1 MTTVQARPAAD
12 DRRWKALAVCLAAG
26 FISLLDTSI
35 VNVAL
40 PSMERGLGAS
50 EAAQSWVVSGY
61 ALTFGLALVPAGRLG
76 DMHGRRQAFL
86 IGLALFTVASAAC
99 GLAAGPSWLVLFR
112 LVQGAAAGMV
122 APQTS
127 GLIQQ
132 MFQGSERAKAFGL
145 LGSVIGVSTAV
156 GPLAGGLL
164 IDAVGT
170 DDGWRWVFFV
180 NLPIGVAAFTAG
192 LRLLPRFPAS
202 PGKRETF
209 DLFGVLL
216 LGCGVL
222 ALMLPLVQEQQ
233 WTGREKWT
241 MLPVGALL
249 LGTFWAWEKR
259 QGRRRRAPLVDLA
272 LFSLRSFT
280 LGALISL
287 TYFAGFTTVFFV
299 YTLYLQNSL
308 GYSALAAGL
317 TVLPFAAASAVGAA
331 LGGRLVVRFGRKLV
345 VLGLSGVALGLLGVV
360 AAVRLVPGDDL
371 GWASALPMLIGGI
384 GSGLTVSPNTTLTL
398 TLVPVHRA
406 GAAGGVLQTG
416 QRVGS
421 AAGIAVVGAVYFA
434 QMANHGSPERAIQ
447 LGLLTAVGLIVI
459 ALALA
464 VADLREREVHPE
476 PERAAEPDKAAE
488 PARRGSEEGGTEERV
503 ARGS

>member
-1 MTTVQARPAAD
+1 MTTVQTTPPAD
-12 DRRWKALAVCLAAG
+12 KRRWKALAVCLTAG

-40 PSMERGLGAS
+40 PSMEHGLAAS

-61 ALTFGLALVPAGRLG
+61 ALTFGLVLVPAGRLG

-86 IGLALFTVASAAC
+86 WGLAVFTLASVAC
-99 GLAAGPSWLVLFR
+99 GLAPTASWLVLFR
-112 LVQGAAAGMV
+112 LVQGAAAGVV

-132 MFQGSERAKAFGL
+132 MFHGGERAKAFGL
-145 LGSVIGVSTAV
+145 LGSVIGISTAL

-164 IDAVGT
+164 INTVGT

-180 NLPIGVAAFTAG
+180 NLPIGLAALAAG

-202 PGKRETF
+202 TGKREEF
-209 DLFGVLL
+209 DLLGVLL
-216 LGCGVL
+216 LGSAVL

-233 WTGREKWT
+233 WTGRLKWAL
-241 MLPVGALL
+241 LPVGALL
-249 LGTFWAWEKR
+249 LAAFWMWERR
-259 QGRRRRAPLVDLA
+259 QGLRGQAPLVDLD

-280 LGALISL
+280 FGSLISL

-299 YTLYLQNSL
+299 YSLFLQNTA
-308 GYSALAAGL
+308 GYSALAAGVS
-317 TVLPFAAASAVGAA
+317 VLPFAVASAAGAMI
-331 LGGRLVVRFGRKLV
+331 GGRLVMRHGRMLV
-345 VLGLSGVALGLLGVV
+345 VIGLCAVAVGLLGAVV
-360 AAVRLVPGDDL
+360 AVQLVPL
-371 GWASALPMLIGGI
+371 ENVGWATALPMVIGGI

-398 TLVPVHRA
+398 TRVPVHRA

-416 QRVGS
+416 QRIGS

-434 QMANHGSPERAIQ
+434 HQANHGHSVTAIQ
-447 LGLLTAVGLIVI
+447 LGLLTAVGFSLV
-459 ALALA
+459 ALLLA
-464 VADLREREVHPE
+464 VADLRERKLHPE
-476 PERAAEPDKAAE
+476 PQWAMEPVRRGSDEGGAEE
-488 PARRGSEEGGTEERV
+488 VARRGR
-503 ARGS
+503 

>member
-1 MTTVQARPAAD
+1 MTTAQARPIPD
-12 DRRWKALAVCLAAG
+12 DRRWKALGVCLTAG

-76 DMHGRRQAFL
+76 DMRGRRQAFL
-86 IGLALFTVASAAC
+86 IGLALFTVASLAC
-99 GLAAGPSWLVLFR
+99 GLAPGASWLVLFR
-112 LVQGAAAGMV
+112 LIQGTAAGMV

-132 MFQGSERAKAFGL
+132 MFQGAERAKAFGL
-145 LGSVIGVSTAV
+145 LGSVIGISTAV

-164 IDAVGT
+164 IHAVGT

-180 NLPIGVAAFTAG
+180 NLPIGVAALIAG
-192 LRLLPRFPAS
+192 FRLLPRLPATNS
-202 PGKRETF
+202 RREEF

-216 LGCGVL
+216 LGAGVL

-233 WTGREKWT
+233 WTGRAKWA
-241 MLPVGALL
+241 LFPVAALL
-249 LGTFWAWEKR
+249 LGAFWVWERR
-259 QGRRRRAPLVDLA
+259 QGRLGRAPLLDLR

-299 YTLYLQNSL
+299 FTLFLQNTL
-308 GYSALAAGL
+308 GYSALAAGV

-331 LGGRLVVRFGRKLV
+331 MGGKMVVRHGRKLV
-345 VLGLSGVALGLLGVV
+345 VIGLSGVAVGLLGVIM
-360 AAVRLVPGDDL
+360 AVRLVPGDRL
-371 GWASALPMLIGGI
+371 GWATVLPMLIGGI

-398 TLVPVHRA
+398 TRVPVRRA

-421 AAGIAVVGAVYFA
+421 AAGIAIVGAVYFA
-434 QMANHGSPERAIQ
+434 HLTGHGRSTTAIQ
-447 LGLLTAVGLIVI
+447 LGLLTAVGLILI
-459 ALALA
+459 ALVLA
-464 VADLREREVHPE
+464 VADLRERSVHPE
-476 PERAAEPDKAAE
+476 PGPETAGRPGAVA
-488 PARRGSEEGGTEERV
+488 GGGTGETV
-503 ARGS
+503 KQGS

>member
-1 MTTVQARPAAD
+1 MTTTWAKPQQPATE
-12 DRRWKALAVCLAAG
+12 DRRWKALGVCLAAG

-40 PSMERGLGAS
+40 PSMERGLGAT

-76 DMHGRRQAFL
+76 DMRGRRQAFL
-86 IGLALFTVASAAC
+86 IGLAVFTVASAAC
-99 GLAAGPSWLVLFR
+99 GLAASPDRLVVFR
-112 LVQGAAAGMV
+112 LIQGAAAGMV

-132 MFQGSERAKAFGL
+132 MFQGADRAKAFGL

-156 GPLAGGLL
+156 GPLAGGVI

-180 NLPIGVAAFTAG
+180 NLPIGIAAFAAG
-192 LRLLPRFPAS
+192 LRLLPRYPAS
-202 PGKRETF
+202 TDRRERF
-209 DLFGVLL
+209 DPLGVLL

-233 WTGREKWT
+233 WTGRQKWAL
-241 MLPVGALL
+241 LPVGALL
-249 LGTFWAWEKR
+249 LGLFWIWERR
-259 QGRRRRAPLVDLA
+259 QGRLGRAPLVDLS

-299 YTLYLQNSL
+299 LALFLQNAA
-308 GYSALAAGL
+308 GYSALASGV
-317 TVLPFAAASAVGAA
+317 TVLPFAASSAIGAA
-331 LGGRLVVRFGRKLV
+331 LGGRLVLRHGRKLV
-345 VLGLSGVALGLLGVV
+345 VIGLAGVAVGLLGIIAV
-360 AAVRLVPGDDL
+360 VRLVPLESL
-371 GWASALPMLIGGI
+371 GWAMVVPMIIGGI
-384 GSGLTVSPNTTLTL
+384 GSGITVSPNTTLTL
-398 TLVPVHRA
+398 TLVPVKRA

-421 AAGIAVVGAVYFA
+421 AAGIAVVGSVYFA
-434 QMANHGSPERAIQ
+434 RLAHHGPAVEALQ
-447 LGLLTAVGLIVI
+447 LGLLTSVGFILV
-459 ALALA
+459 ALGLA
-464 VADLREREVHPE
+464 VADLGERSKVPE
-476 PERAAEPDKAAE
+476 S
-488 PARRGSEEGGTEERV
+488 PAGCGSLVR
-503 ARGS
+503 

>member
-1 MTTVQARPAAD
+1 MTTTWAKPQRPTTE
-12 DRRWKALAVCLAAG
+12 DRRWRALGVCLTAG

-40 PSMERGLGAS
+40 PSMEHGLGAT

-61 ALTFGLALVPAGRLG
+61 ALAFGLALVPAGRLG
-76 DMHGRRQAFL
+76 DMRGRRQSFL
-86 IGLALFTVASAAC
+86 FGLAVFTLASAAC
-99 GLAAGPSWLVLFR
+99 GLAASPDWLVLFR

-132 MFQGSERAKAFGL
+132 MFQGHERAKAFGL

-156 GPLAGGLL
+156 GPLAGGLI

-180 NLPIGVAAFTAG
+180 NLPIGVAAFAAG
-192 LRLLPRFPAS
+192 LRLLPRFPGTA
-202 PGKRETF
+202 GRRERF
-209 DLFGVLL
+209 DPVGVLL

-233 WTGREKWT
+233 WTGRDKWAL
-241 MLPVGALL
+241 LPVGALL
-249 LGTFWAWEKR
+249 LGLFWVWERR
-259 QGRRRRAPLVDLA
+259 QGRLGRAPLVDLN

-287 TYFAGFTTVFFV
+287 SYFAGFTTVFFV
-299 YTLYLQNSL
+299 MALFLQNAA
-308 GYSALAAGL
+308 GYSALAAGV
-317 TVLPFAAASAVGAA
+317 TVLPFAVASAVGAA
-331 LGGRLVVRFGRKLV
+331 LGGRLVVRHGRKLV
-345 VLGLSGVALGLLGVV
+345 VIGLGGVALGLLGIV
-360 AAVRLVPGDDL
+360 AVVRLVPMDSL
-371 GWASALPMLIGGI
+371 GWATVVPMIIGGL
-384 GSGLTVSPNTTLTL
+384 GSGITVSPNTTLTL
-398 TLVPVHRA
+398 TRVPVKRA

-421 AAGIAVVGAVYFA
+421 AAGIAVVGSVYFA
-434 QMANHGSPERAIQ
+434 HLANRGPATEALQ
-447 LGLLTAVGLIVI
+447 LGLLTSVGFILV
-459 ALALA
+459 ALCLA
-464 VADLREREVHPE
+464 VADLRERTKAPE
-476 PERAAEPDKAAE
+476 AESVPE
-488 PARRGSEEGGTEERV
+488 TESRV
-503 ARGS
+503 S